1 MYCIN
6 CKKSSCLS
14 HLTQFCKFKIHSVE
28 NNKEGCLYLALRIA
42 TSVYPLAADTLTV
55 MGVITHNYFAWVAVV
70 SMLVLTITGWDR
82 FIPLFSIPRE
92 PEVSLKK
99 GA

>member
-1 MYCIN
+1 MYR
-6 CKKSSCLS
+6 
-14 HLTQFCKFKIHSVE
+14 
-28 NNKEGCLYLALRIA
+28 LALRNATYADAMAVLGSQLIPWHAYMGFFMGIA